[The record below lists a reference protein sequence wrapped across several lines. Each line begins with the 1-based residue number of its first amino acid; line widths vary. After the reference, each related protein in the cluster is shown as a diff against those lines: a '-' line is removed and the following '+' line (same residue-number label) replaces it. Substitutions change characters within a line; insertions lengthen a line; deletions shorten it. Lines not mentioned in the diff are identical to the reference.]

1 MAHSVYTR
9 TSAQSLACFSSAHE
23 IRPRFYPA
31 APRHDLT
38 VALAELDRATEDTE
52 PDGTEHRLL
61 TMASDW
67 LAQVAKDLSY
77 SHVSDDHTFEFVCT
91 LGDVL
96 ALAAGAIA
104 LQRGRRI
111 TTPLHNAST
120 LIERV
125 LDTLRPAER
134 EAHDIRA

>member
-9 TSAQSLACFSSAHE
+9 TSAQSLACFSAANE
-23 IRPRFYPA
+23 IRPRFYSA

-38 VALAELDRATEDTE
+38 VALAEIDRATEGAE

-61 TMASDW
+61 TLASDW
-67 LAQVAKDLSY
+67 LAQVVKDLACA
-77 SHVSDDHTFEFVCT
+77 HVSEDHTSEFFHT

-111 TTPLHNAST
+111 TTPLHNATT
-120 LIERV
+120 LIERAQ
-125 LDTLRPAER
+125 DTLRSMADG
-134 EAHDIRA
+134 EAHD

>member
-1 MAHSVYTR
+1 MAESVCAR
-9 TSAQSLACFSSAHE
+9 TSAQSPFFSVVTPADE
-23 IRPRFYPA
+23 IRRHLYPS

-38 VALAELDRATEDTE
+38 VALAEIDRATEGTE

-61 TMASDW
+61 TLASDW
-67 LAQVAKDLSY
+67 LAQVVKDLACA
-77 SHVSDDHTFEFVCT
+77 HVSEDHTSEFFHT

-111 TTPLHNAST
+111 TTPLRNAST
-120 LIERV
+120 LIERAQ
-125 LDTLRPAER
+125 DTLRSMADG
-134 EAHDIRA
+134 EAHD